1 MHEDKWRDTV
11 AMIKSKFTVLDQG
24 TEPLEEV
31 PNATREFIEFNS
43 PTGRMRLE
51 YTVRPAVLDKKT
63 TYSKLGGRA
72 SNVEYI
78 YSKDDLVRRMQ
89 AFKWNE
95 EIGEWEEMKTPL
107 A

>member
-1 MHEDKWRDTV
+1 MHEDKWRDTK
-11 AMIKSKFTVLDQG
+11 AMIKEKFRVLSEG
-24 TEPLEEV
+24 TEQIEDV
-31 PNATREFIEFNS
+31 PNATREFIEFDG

-51 YTVRPAVLDKKT
+51 YTVRPAVLDKRT

-89 AFKWNE
+89 AFRWNE
-95 EIGEWEEMKTPL
+95 ERGEWEEVRTPM